1 MKLNE
6 IYPKNNLEIVINKN
20 NKHGII
26 GNMFVINNTCETD
39 EYTTEHR
46 YILVYVKDNMQY
58 YLSWPKNRNLVEI
71 FKNSFYDPCAIIAVK
86 DWNSPSGTNK
96 TIWQKNVYSKQD
108 IAKMLNIDEWEFDL
122 DANL

>member
-26 GNMFVINNTCETD
+26 GNMFVINQLIQTD
-39 EYTTEHR
+39 EGKDQHNYV
-46 YILVYVKDNMQY
+46 LVYIKDGLQY
-58 YLSWPKNRNLVEI
+58 YLTWPENKNLVEI
-71 FKNSFYDPCAIIAVK
+71 FKYEYYDPCVISGVK
-86 DWNSPSGTNK
+86 DWSSPYRNK

-108 IAKMLNIDEWEFDL
+108 IAEMLNIDEWEFDL